1 MERIET
7 MFHCDCHYTCDV
19 CQRVLD
25 ATSDQRYVLRITASG
40 AGEDAD
46 RALDD
51 DPDYLEQIDD
61 RLICARD
68 FEDDLVGQE
77 CDEEVEYDLCPE
89 CRQKFSLESLG
100 RRAAPSLDFSNN

>member
-25 ATSDQRYVLRITASG
+25 ATCDHRYVLRITAIG
-40 AGEDAD
+40 TGEDAD
-46 RALDD
+46 RPLDD

-61 RLICARD
+61 RLVCALE

-89 CRQKFSLESLG
+89 CRQKFSLEAIG
-100 RRAAPSLDFSNN
+100 RRATPSLDFSKN